1 MPAADAALHGF
12 GAFADSTTAERE
24 ERTNT
29 MRNELPVDEAF
40 FQRSLRVTEPDV
52 RYTDIREEPFA
63 IHGLYAPQTE
73 PNLKRLSD
81 SVGRAINETAARL
94 YTNPSGGRVR
104 FATDSRYIAV
114 RVRVPYVARRTIM
127 PLLTTAGIDVYARED
142 GRDVYQTSIRPPRDM
157 TDGYESI
164 AYLPDRRMREVTLYL
179 PLYNDVTSVEI
190 GLQADA
196 RLTPAQERA
205 RALPVVFYGS
215 SITQGAS
222 ASRPGMSYPAIA
234 ARLLDCDFVN
244 LGFASAA
251 RGEQSVA
258 AYIASLPCSAFV
270 LDYDYNAPTPEH
282 LRATHRA
289 FCETVR
295 SGHPDIPI
303 LMLSRPVIRQ
313 TEETRL
319 RREIILETWRAARER
334 GDARVR
340 FLDGYA
346 ILGEQGRED
355 CLADGIHP
363 NDLGAYRMAAA
374 VARALAEEC

>member
-73 PNLKRLSD
+73 PNLKRLPD

-251 RGEQSVA
+251 RGA
-258 AYIASLPCSAFV
+258 MRACASSTAMRFSGNRGGRTAWPTASTRTTWAHTGWRRPSPARWRR
-270 LDYDYNAPTPEH
+270 NAELLYTARSEEGSRGPE
-282 LRATHRA
+282 
-289 FCETVR
+289 
-295 SGHPDIPI
+295 P
-303 LMLSRPVIRQ
+303 
-313 TEETRL
+313 
-319 RREIILETWRAARER
+319 
-334 GDARVR
+334 
-340 FLDGYA
+340 
-346 ILGEQGRED
+346 
-355 CLADGIHP
+355 
-363 NDLGAYRMAAA
+363 AAA
-374 VARALAEEC
+374 SGGNRQAERRKSQGATLASRLCEFPGLKPLAGSGVEPQAGYGTAVP

>member
-1 MPAADAALHGF
+1 MR
-12 GAFADSTTAERE
+12 AEP
-24 ERTNT
+24 
-29 MRNELPVDEAF
+29 PVDAAF
-40 FQRSLRVTEPDV
+40 FQRGLRVTEPDV
-52 RYTDIREEPFA
+52 RYTDIREAPFA
-63 IHGLYAPQTE
+63 IHGLYAPGTE
-73 PNLKRLSD
+73 PGLKRMPD
-81 SVGRAINETAARL
+81 SVGRTINETAARL

-104 FATDSRYIAV
+104 FATDSRCIAV
-114 RVRVPYVARRTIM
+114 RMRVPYVTHRTIM
-127 PLLTTAGIDVYARED
+127 PLLTSVGVDVYVRED
-142 GRDVYQTSIRPPRDM
+142 GRDVYQTSIRPPCDM

-190 GLQADA
+190 GLQKDA
-196 RLTPAQERA
+196 RLTGAPGYA

-270 LDYDYNAPTPEH
+270 LDYDYNAPSPEH

-289 FCETVR
+289 FFETVR
-295 SGHPDIPI
+295 AGHPDIPI

-340 FLDGYA
+340 FLDGCA